1 MDIYM
6 SITPLPEPPSR
17 GDSVNFAQRG
27 DAFMAALPPFVDQ
40 FNAMQADVTAKQST
54 ASTAATTATEQAVI
68 ATTKAGQAGTNAGSA
83 SDSAG
88 AAATSEA
95 AALAYKNA
103 AGVSAGN
110 AADSEA
116 AAAASAASVDAS
128 ILRWIT
134 QPIGVPIPF
143 RDDIAGVEVP
153 PTDNPNFRYIKLTAA
168 DAYNTGVLTSETV
181 SGSAPLVLATA
192 VISVAGSPIN
202 GAVVDL
208 VNTTRRSLRGG
219 NSGTVEQDALQNIT
233 GSTSLIYF
241 GGDNGNAGAMSKTLV
256 SNSPAQAGTVGGSPG
271 GGYTISFNAADS
283 PGARTANETRFKN
296 LGVNYYMRVK

>member
-1 MDIYM
+1 M
-6 SITPLPEPPSR
+6 SITPLPPPPSSSDP
-17 GDSVNFAQRG
+17 GNFDDRA
-27 DAFMAALPPFVDQ
+27 DELLAVSLPLFITEANELQ
-40 FNAMQADVTAKQST
+40 IDVTTKQGT
-54 ASTAATTATEQAVI
+54 ASAAATTATEQAAI
-68 ATTKAGQAGTNAGSA
+68 TTTKAGQANTSAGLA

-95 AALAYKNA
+95 AALAHKNA

-128 ILRWIT
+128 ILRWVT